1 MMVYHIK
8 LLYITYFSID
18 YYYSYFDYIIYSLLT
33 LVPLLITVAFF
44 TLAERKVMAN
54 IQRRTGPNLVGL
66 IGLLQPFADGLKLII
81 KEIIIPIK
89 SNNLLFIVSPM
100 LTLVLSFI
108 G

>member
-1 MMVYHIK
+1 MIYHTN
-8 LLYITYFSID
+8 LLYVTYFSIE
-18 YYYSYFDYIIYSLLT
+18 YYFSYFDSIVYALLT

-54 IQRRTGPNLVGL
+54 IQRRTGPNIVGMS
-66 IGLLQPFADGLKLII
+66 GLLQPFADGLKLII

-89 SNNLLFIVSPM
+89 SNNLLFIISPM
-100 LTLVLSFI
+100 ITLALSFI